1 MSGFDQRDST
11 RKHPSFNEN
20 AIPLNNRVL
29 ADAFQASPP
38 CTEERAI
45 YLSRQ
50 GEELL
55 RDTSFC
61 DSITRAITHHGSPA
75 ESRALMAIAE
85 KGAEG
90 LHAIRALIQNP
101 EPIDGRLHE
110 SGFYEKNR
118 ASNSAEARYEFVATR
133 LTHLVYHLE
142 STSRC
147 LSPNE
152 SKVAADILVDVSANS
167 LFERA
172 KRHAL
177 RVLPTVMRRQG
188 RDYEDPV
195 AHERTRG
202 GGLPG

>member
-1 MSGFDQRDST
+1 MSGFDQRDNT
-11 RKHPSFNEN
+11 RKNPSSNEN
-20 AIPLNNRVL
+20 AIPLNGRAL

-38 CTEERAI
+38 STEERAI

-55 RDTSFC
+55 RDASFC

-85 KGAEG
+85 KGTEG
-90 LHAIRALIQNP
+90 LHAIRSLIQNP

-110 SGFYEKNR
+110 SGFFDKNR
-118 ASNSAEARYEFVATR
+118 SITAADTRHEFVATR

-147 LSPNE
+147 LSPEE
-152 SKVAADILVDVSANS
+152 SRIAADILVDVSANS
-167 LFERA
+167 SFERA

-195 AHERTRG
+195 ANERTRG